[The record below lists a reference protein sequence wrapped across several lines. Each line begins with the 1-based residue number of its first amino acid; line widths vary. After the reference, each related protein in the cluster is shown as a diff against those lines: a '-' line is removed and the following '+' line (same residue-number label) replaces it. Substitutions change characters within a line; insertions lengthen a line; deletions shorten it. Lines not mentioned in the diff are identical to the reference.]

1 VGQAVE
7 RETSNLP
14 SPLTRFIGRERAT
27 GVRYIAERDGT
38 AVFLDARD
46 ADTFALG
53 SLPGARR
60 LPLDEVT
67 QAKDDGRLPMD
78 DHNTRVVVVGADEHQ
93 ARALAERC
101 PSRASPA
108 AVRRTPACS
117 SADCASDDDAG
128 RITSERLLSTLPA

>member
-93 ARALAERC
+93 ARAWPRRWQRM
-101 PSRASPA
+101 PSTTLST
-108 AVRRTPACS
+108 TPA
-117 SADCASDDDAG
+117 
-128 RITSERLLSTLPA
+128 R